1 MAGKK
6 LVARVTREYRNRVLE
21 CRLRAMVR
29 TQQDLARRT
38 GINRTTISALERNR
52 TFLSSYHALVI
63 AEVLGCSL
71 DELYG
76 RRSVR
81 AGAAA
86 RPSDYQ
92 AGQAS
97 R

>member
-1 MAGKK
+1 MAGKR
-6 LVARVTREYRNRVLE
+6 LLARVTRVYRNRVLE

-52 TFLSSYHALVI
+52 IFLSSYHALVI

-71 DELYG
+71 DDLYG
-76 RRSVR
+76 KRPMGTNNR
-81 AGAAA
+81 GLPA
-86 RPSDYQ
+86 RKDALS
-92 AGQAS
+92 G
-97 R
+97 